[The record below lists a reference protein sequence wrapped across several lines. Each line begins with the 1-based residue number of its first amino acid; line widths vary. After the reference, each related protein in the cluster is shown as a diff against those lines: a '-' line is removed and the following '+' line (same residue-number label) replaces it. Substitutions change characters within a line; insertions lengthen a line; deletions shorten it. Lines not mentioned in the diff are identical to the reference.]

1 MIGSRRTCLAIQ
13 MGFGICGLMTV
24 GQLWSTDEKMEFT
37 ILGLSIVWLIM
48 SIYHPDSKNVKGY
61 DMA

>member
-1 MIGSRRTCLAIQ
+1 MIGSRRTCLEIR
-13 MGFGICGLMTV
+13 MGFGICDPMTV
-24 GQLWSTDEKMEFT
+24 CQLWLTGEKRGLA